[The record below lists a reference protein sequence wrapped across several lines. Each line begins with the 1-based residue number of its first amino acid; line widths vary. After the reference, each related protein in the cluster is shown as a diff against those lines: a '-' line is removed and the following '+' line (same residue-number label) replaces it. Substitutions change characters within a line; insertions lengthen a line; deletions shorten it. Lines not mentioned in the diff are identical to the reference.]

1 MDKSIKK
8 PPPTIAE
15 LNDLFRKNPTPIIGK
30 PQVPGKL
37 LTTQGISALSQEDQA
52 SILAKVRDFSDF
64 TEENDPYGEHDFGLL
79 EHQDQKIFWK
89 IDYYAPDMN
98 SGSED
103 PADLGQTIRVLTVM
117 LADEY

>member
-1 MDKSIKK
+1 MDKSVKK

-30 PQVPGKL
+30 PPVQGKL
-37 LTTQGISALSQEDQA
+37 LITQGISALSQEDQA
-52 SILAKVRDFSDF
+52 SILAKVRDFRDF
-64 TEENDPYGEHDFGLL
+64 TADNDPYGEHDFGSF

-103 PADLGQTIRVLTVM
+103 PADPGKTNRVLTVM
-117 LADEY
+117 LAEEY